1 MRYYN
6 ILENKIL
13 APAGI
18 PFSKI
23 PHIIFFHCDTGQVSW
38 ENNGKKKWRFFS
50 QGYPY

>member
-1 MRYYN
+1 MCYYN

-23 PHIIFFHCDTGQVSW
+23 PHIIFSPCDTGQVSW
-38 ENNGKKKWRFFS
+38 ENNGKKKSSIFMLWV
-50 QGYPY
+50 G